1 MGVKVDRSDR
11 GWEVAVTSV
20 NLTDKGRQ
28 LFRKDVLVW
37 LISIPTPVENPFL
50 PPLVLHWIYIPDDPI
65 PGRTSTRCIETLSSL
80 TLPSLNTSATLPAAR
95 SGVCTSEI
103 A

>member
-65 PGRTSTRCIETLSSL
+65 PGRTSVDCRVQQAFSPSHVTSIVVYSL
-80 TLPSLNTSATLPAAR
+80 HLLLL
-95 SGVCTSEI
+95 
-103 A
+103 